1 MQLRVNIFFKTIYEY
16 MNINN
21 FLKKHLL
28 KIIGIPVGMLG
39 GFLYYYYI
47 GCNSGA
53 CPITSNPYISIIY
66 GGLMGYLVFDLF
78 KKKESKTN
86 EQN

>member
-1 MQLRVNIFFKTIYEY
+1 
-16 MNINN
+16 MNFTN
-21 FLKKHLL
+21 FLKTHLL

-39 GFLYYYYI
+39 GYLYYFYI
-47 GCNSGA
+47 GCSSGT
-53 CPITSNPYISIIY
+53 CPITSNPYISVIY
-66 GGLMGYLVFDLF
+66 GGLMGYLIFDLF

>member
-1 MQLRVNIFFKTIYEY
+1 MDFI
-16 MNINN
+16 
-21 FLKKHLL
+21 KKHLL

-39 GFLYYYYI
+39 GYLYYFYI
-47 GCNSGA
+47 GCSSGT
-53 CPITSNPYISIIY
+53 CPITSNPYISVIY
-66 GGLMGYLVFDLF
+66 GGLMGYLLFDLF